1 MSPGM
6 SRAAD
11 HAYGCTS
18 GARSARTTLLIALCV
33 ASAALASCKKNSR
46 DNAVSVLYAGSLA
59 TALENGLGDAFSK
72 ATGHPYKGEAQGS
85 LGGAR
90 MIHDHLRSPDIF
102 ISADPTVNETV
113 LMGDKNGNLV
123 TWYATMASSQLV
135 LAYNPKSPFADKF
148 QAAAANK
155 IPWYEVLQIP
165 GVRFGR
171 GDPTTDPKGYRT
183 LFLFDLAGKH
193 YRNPEIPRMLG
204 DPVNPAQVFPE
215 IVLLARVESGQFDA
229 GIFYKHEVVAHHLP
243 FVTFPSEINL
253 GDPKFARF
261 YAEAAY
267 QIPSGELVK
276 GAPII
281 FTITIPR
288 TVSHTAAAEAFMRFM
303 LSSPKLLEGFGFG
316 TIEHQ
321 VAGDRDQIPAD
332 LRSLCPGTY
341 KS

>member
-1 MSPGM
+1 MIGRGALL
-6 SRAAD
+6 RALFA
-11 HAYGCTS
+11 
-18 GARSARTTLLIALCV
+18 IAAVL
-33 ASAALASCKKNSR
+33 SCKGSSEDR
-46 DNAVSVLYAGSLA
+46 TVSVLYAGSLA
-59 TALENGLGDAFSK
+59 TAMENGLGAAFSK
-72 ATGHPYKGEAQGS
+72 ATGHAYKGEAQGS
-85 LGGAR
+85 LGAAR
-90 MIHDHLRSPDIF
+90 MIRDHLRSPDVF

-113 LMGDKNGNLV
+113 LMGDKNENLV
-123 TWYATMASSQLV
+123 SWFVTMASSQLV
-135 LAYNPKSPFADKF
+135 LAYNPKSQFAEKF

-155 IPWYEVLQIP
+155 MPWYEVLQIP

-171 GDPTTDPKGYRT
+171 GDPSTDPKGYRT

-193 YRNPEIPRMLG
+193 YHKPEITRMLG
-204 DPVNPAQVFPE
+204 DPLNPAQVFPE

-243 FVTFPSEINL
+243 FVTFPPEINL
-253 GDPKFARF
+253 GDPKFAGF
-261 YAEAAY
+261 YAEATY
-267 QIPSGELVK
+267 KVPSGDQVK

-288 TVSHTAAAEAFMRFM
+288 TAGHPAAAEAFVRFM

-321 VAGDRDQIPAD
+321 VGGDRDQVPAG
-332 LRSLCPGTY
+332 LRSLCRGTY